1 MSSMKGDNMEL
12 KELFGNLSDEIKAK
26 VKDVK
31 SMEELKAILE
41 KENVELTPEQ
51 VEALAGGGQGTNQCP
66 FFDHCP
72 LNW

>member
-31 SMEELKAILE
+31 SMEELKEILE
-41 KENVELTPEQ
+41 NEKVELTPEQ
-51 VEALAGGGQGTNQCP
+51 VEALAGGFCDCLL
-66 FFDHCP
+66 FDHCP